1 MPTSEVN
8 KKQIRF
14 IVDIVDHCNLNCKGC
29 GHFSPLAS
37 KSFLDLETFE
47 NDLRRL
53 NELLDGEIYCFEIM
67 GGEALLH
74 PQLEKFIEI
83 TAKYSEFSYKLYLK
97 FLCDRLGVGGA
108 AYLGGDRLLA

>member
-1 MPTSEVN
+1 MEVN

-53 NELLDGEIYCFEIM
+53 NELLNGEIYCFELM

-83 TAKYSEFSYKLYLK
+83 ESDRKTRNSVFMLTVGYKIP
-97 FLCDRLGVGGA
+97 F
-108 AYLGGDRLLA
+108 

>member
-1 MPTSEVN
+1 MEVN

-47 NDLRRL
+47 NDLRR
-53 NELLDGEIYCFEIM
+53 NYGWRS
-67 GGEALLH
+67 
-74 PQLEKFIEI
+74 I
-83 TAKYSEFSYKLYLK
+83 TTPSIREVYRNY
-97 FLCDRLGVGGA
+97 G
-108 AYLGGDRLLA
+108 

>member
-1 MPTSEVN
+1 MEVN

-53 NELLDGEIYCFEIM
+53 IVLKLWV
-67 GGEALLH
+67 
-74 PQLEKFIEI
+74 EKHYY
-83 TAKYSEFSYKLYLK
+83 TLN
-97 FLCDRLGVGGA
+97 
-108 AYLGGDRLLA
+108 